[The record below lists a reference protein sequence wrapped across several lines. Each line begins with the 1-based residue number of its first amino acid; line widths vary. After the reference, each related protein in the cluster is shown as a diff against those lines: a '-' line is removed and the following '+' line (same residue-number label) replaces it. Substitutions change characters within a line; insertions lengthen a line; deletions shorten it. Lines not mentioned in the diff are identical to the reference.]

1 MSKGIDWFTLNLEV
15 KYIALI
21 ATLLSTGITLGTYL
35 YATPLPQLSVSL
47 AIIGANIA
55 LATLVYNAMSLH
67 SVIENNKTIISNSQK
82 QHEDLIALE
91 KKKHSFELISIWQSP
106 EMVKMAVK
114 GYKMRKC
121 INDMDGTQIAK
132 FLEENQDHQ
141 ESLVCICN
149 FFENMAHLIKHE
161 AVDEDM
167 LKDYFS
173 DLLKTYFH
181 YLKGY
186 IDYKQKEMSSNKVL
200 REMKLL
206 HEKWHNN

>member
-1 MSKGIDWFTLNLEV
+1 
-15 KYIALI
+15 
-21 ATLLSTGITLGTYL
+21 
-35 YATPLPQLSVSL
+35 
-47 AIIGANIA
+47 
-55 LATLVYNAMSLH
+55 
-67 SVIENNKTIISNSQK
+67 
-82 QHEDLIALE
+82 
-91 KKKHSFELISIWQSP
+91 
-106 EMVKMAVK
+106 
-114 GYKMRKC
+114 
-121 INDMDGTQIAK
+121 
-132 FLEENQDHQ
+132 
-141 ESLVCICN
+141 CN